1 MSTRRRWLTRPRR
14 RSTRAAFARTV
25 LTGAALACAPLA
37 APARADVPTSAATPR
52 PASLGWTRLEGA
64 EGCIGA
70 GDLARAV
77 EALLGKKAFVSAAEA
92 ELSIEGRVAPRAEC
106 GFRASVEVAD
116 RAGQSLGRRD
126 LDTSSSDCRALDEPL
141 RLAIALMVDP
151 EGALGAPPPT
161 ETPKEP
167 PPSPPSE
174 SAPLPSPISSPAPAP
189 TPWRGDLALGATFGF
204 GLLPSVAPGL
214 VLSAS
219 LEPPWFV
226 PLESVLSVY
235 LPQSLESAAGL
246 EASLFTM
253 RGEGYV
259 CPLSHVGETLGARAC
274 LGGELGLLSAE
285 GAAVDDAEEGLRVQF
300 GVGLRGRVGL
310 RVAAPLGLYAAGSV
324 AVRPL
329 REGFDTVDETGA
341 RVELFRPSLVN
352 GALELGAEL
361 RFP

>member
-1 MSTRRRWLTRPRR
+1 VGATLAGAP
-14 RSTRAAFARTV
+14 FAT
-25 LTGAALACAPLA
+25 
-37 APARADVPTSAATPR
+37 PAWADVPANGAASSISAPAGSPATATAPR

-92 ELSIEGRVAPRAEC
+92 ELSIEGRVAPRPE
-106 GFRASVEVAD
+106 GGYRASVEVAD
-116 RAGQSLGRRD
+116 RAGKSLGSRD
-126 LDTSSSDCRALDEPL
+126 LDTPSSDCRALDEPL
-141 RLAIALMVDP
+141 RLAIALMIDP
-151 EGALGAPPPT
+151 EGALAPPPAPT
-161 ETPKEP
+161 SAPPVGSAP
-167 PPSPPSE
+167 PPSAPP
-174 SAPLPSPISSPAPAP
+174 PPPPAPASAP
-189 TPWRGDLALGATFGF
+189 ATSPAPWRGDLALGATFAF

-235 LPQSLESAAGL
+235 LPQSIDSVAGL
-246 EASLFTM
+246 EASLFTL

-259 CPLSHVGETLGARAC
+259 CPLSHLGETLGARAC
-274 LGGELGLLSAE
+274 LGGEVGLLSAE
-285 GAAVDDAEEGLRVQF
+285 GAAVDDAEEGLRAQL
-300 GVGLRGRVGL
+300 GVGLRGRLGL
-310 RVAAPLGLYAAGSV
+310 RVAAPLGLYAAGGV

-329 REGFDTVDETGA
+329 REGFDTVDEAGRA
-341 RVELFRPSLVN
+341 VELFRPSLVN

>member
-1 MSTRRRWLTRPRR
+1 M
-14 RSTRAAFARTV
+14 RASARAP
-25 LTGAALACAPLA
+25 GAAIVGAASACALLGA
-37 APARADVPTSAATPR
+37 IAPMARAEPASTPR

-70 GDLARAV
+70 GELARAV

-92 ELSIEGRVAPRAEC
+92 ELSIEGRVAPRSEG
-106 GFRASVEVAD
+106 GFRASLEVAD
-116 RAGQSLGRRD
+116 AGGRSLGRRD
-126 LDTSSSDCRALDEPL
+126 LDTLADDCRALDEPL

-151 EGALGAPPPT
+151 EGALGAPPP
-161 ETPKEP
+161 PPVDP
-167 PPSPPSE
+167 PPASPILD
-174 SAPLPSPISSPAPAP
+174 SAPEPAPISAPPPAP

-226 PLESVLSVY
+226 PMESVLSVY
-235 LPQSLESAAGL
+235 LPQSTESPAGL

-300 GVGLRGRVGL
+300 GVGLRGRLGL

-329 REGFDTVDETGA
+329 REGFATVDEAGA
-341 RVELFRPSLVN
+341 RAELFRPSLVN

-361 RFP
+361 GFP

>member
-1 MSTRRRWLTRPRR
+1 MRASARAP
-14 RSTRAAFARTV
+14 RAAIV
-25 LTGAALACAPLA
+25 GLALACALLGSFA
-37 APARADVPTSAATPR
+37 SPARAEPASTPR

-77 EALLGKKAFVSAAEA
+77 EALLGKRAFVSAAES
-92 ELSIEGRVAPRAEC
+92 ELSIEGRVAPRAEG
-106 GFRASVEVAD
+106 GFRASLEVAD
-116 RAGQSLGRRD
+116 RDGQSLGRRD
-126 LDTSSSDCRALDEPL
+126 LDTSADDCRALDEPL

-151 EGALGAPPPT
+151 EGALGAPSPP
-161 ETPKEP
+161 PPEP
-167 PPSPPSE
+167 PPPASPPLE
-174 SAPLPSPISSPAPAP
+174 SAPQPSPISTPPPAP

-235 LPQSLESAAGL
+235 LPQSIASPAGL

-300 GVGLRGRVGL
+300 GVGLRGRLGL

-329 REGFDTVDETGA
+329 REGFATLDEAGGQ
-341 RVELFRPSLVN
+341 VELFRPSLVN